1 MPFSIPGGSV
11 AYDGNGN
18 LTNDVAH
25 TYSWDAD
32 GNIVSAGGGVNV
44 TMIYDA
50 LDRMIEQTSS
60 GTNHGQIVY
69 GPRGQKLAMM
79 NGQTFIKAFINP
91 PGGAALSTTAV
102 GCNSFGTLITWA
114 VRASAPPPAAP
125 NNSTWLSHPMV
136 RITMFRGQLK
146 VSTSPAR
153 TRTR

>member
-79 NGQTFIKAFINP
+79 NGQTFIKAFINL
-91 PGGAALSTTAV
+91 PGGGSAVYNSSGVQFYRHPDHLGSSRLGTTA
-102 GCNSFGTLITWA
+102 S
-114 VRASAPPPAAP
+114 RAKQFDLA
-125 NNSTWLSHPMV
+125 SHPMV